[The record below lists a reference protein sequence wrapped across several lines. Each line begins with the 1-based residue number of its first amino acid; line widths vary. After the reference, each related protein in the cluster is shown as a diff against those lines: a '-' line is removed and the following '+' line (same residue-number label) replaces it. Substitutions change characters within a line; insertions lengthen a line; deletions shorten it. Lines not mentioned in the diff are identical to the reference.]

1 MATIICKRNRFNVV
15 YSYYDEA
22 GKRHQKWEAFS
33 TMPEAKQRKSEIEY
47 KQQLGSFIIPTCN
60 TLNELLKEYVSLY
73 GKTKW
78 AINGYSSN
86 TGLIR
91 HYIAPKLGELR
102 LKEITPRVLEMFYQ
116 GLLKTPAVP
125 LMTDKK
131 YRQTGKFVQP
141 PTIRKIHN
149 LLHSAFNQA
158 EKWELIEK
166 NPAKFAT
173 LPKYEMKERDI
184 WDSQTLF
191 HAIDC
196 CEDERLKL
204 CLNLAFSCSL
214 RIGELLG
221 LTWDC
226 VDISEESIA
235 TGKAHIV
242 VNKQLQRVNK
252 RSMEATDSKD
262 VLTTFPEIGSQNNT
276 VLILKKPK
284 TRASIRKIFL
294 PKTVAENLT
303 KWKVEQDL
311 LIEQLGA
318 EYHDYN
324 LVIAGSRGQP
334 VESNIIRKSMRQ
346 LIEANELPQ
355 VCFHSLRH
363 SSITYKLKLN
373 GGDIKAV
380 QGDSGHAQATMVTDQ
395 YSHILDESRRN
406 NVQLF
411 EQAFYGGKG
420 VKIVPEAQDKAV
432 EEQVQQAGLNSAVL
446 LKIFS
451 NPDMVAMLKMLA
463 KTLG

>member
-1 MATIICKRNRFNVV
+1 MATIICKRNKFNVV

-47 KQQLGSFIIPTCN
+47 KQQLGSFTIPTCN

-125 LMTDKK
+125 LMTDNK
-131 YRQTGKFVQP
+131 YRHTGKFVQP

-166 NPAKFAT
+166 NPAEFAP

-235 TGKAHIV
+235 AGKAHIV

-262 VLTTFPEIGSQNNT
+262 VLTTFPEIGLQNKT

-303 KWKVEQDL
+303 KWKMEQDL

>member
-47 KQQLGSFIIPTCN
+47 KQQLGSFTIPTCN

-173 LPKYEMKERDI
+173 LPKYEMQERDI

-235 TGKAHIV
+235 AGKAHIV

-262 VLTTFPEIGSQNNT
+262 VLTTFPEIGLQNNT

-303 KWKVEQDL
+303 KWKMEQDL

-346 LIEANELPQ
+346 LIEANALPQ

-406 NVQLF
+406 NAQLF
-411 EQAFYGGKG
+411 EQAFYGEKG

-432 EEQVQQAGLNSAVL
+432 EEQVQQAGLNSEVL

>member
-47 KQQLGSFIIPTCN
+47 KQQLGSFTIPTCN

>member
-1 MATIICKRNRFNVV
+1 MATIICKRNKFNVV

-33 TMPEAKQRKSEIEY
+33 TIPEAKQRKSEIEY
-47 KQQLGSFIIPTCN
+47 KQQLGSFTIPTCN

-116 GLLKTPAVP
+116 GLLKTPAMP

-166 NPAKFAT
+166 NPAEFAT
-173 LPKYEMKERDI
+173 LPKYEMKERNI

-262 VLTTFPEIGSQNNT
+262 VLTTFPEIGLQNNT

-303 KWKVEQDL
+303 KWKMEQDL

-406 NVQLF
+406 NAQLF
-411 EQAFYGGKG
+411 EQAFYAGKG

-432 EEQVQQAGLNSAVL
+432 EEQVQQAGLNSEVL

>member
-1 MATIICKRNRFNVV
+1 MATIICKRNKFNVV

-47 KQQLGSFIIPTCN
+47 KQQLGSFTIPTCN

-91 HYIAPKLGELR
+91 QYIAPKLGELR

-116 GLLKTPAVP
+116 GLLKTPAMP

-166 NPAKFAT
+166 NPAEFAT
-173 LPKYEMKERDI
+173 LPKYEMKERNI

-262 VLTTFPEIGSQNNT
+262 VLTTFPEIGLQNNT

-303 KWKVEQDL
+303 KWKMEQDL

-406 NVQLF
+406 NAQLF
-411 EQAFYGGKG
+411 EQAFYAGKG

-432 EEQVQQAGLNSAVL
+432 EEQVQQAGLNSEVL

>member
-1 MATIICKRNRFNVV
+1 MATIICKRNKFNVV

-22 GKRHQKWEAFS
+22 GKRHQKWEAFP

-47 KQQLGSFIIPTCN
+47 KQQLGSFTIPTCN

-86 TGLIR
+86 TGLIQ
-91 HYIAPKLGELR
+91 HYISPKLGELR

-125 LMTDKK
+125 LMTDNK
-131 YRQTGKFVQP
+131 YRHTGKFVQP

-262 VLTTFPEIGSQNNT
+262 VLTTFPEIGLQNNT

-294 PKTVAENLT
+294 PKTVAENLA
-303 KWKVEQDL
+303 KWKMEQDL

-318 EYHDYN
+318 EYHD
-324 LVIAGSRGQP
+324 
-334 VESNIIRKSMRQ
+334 
-346 LIEANELPQ
+346 
-355 VCFHSLRH
+355 
-363 SSITYKLKLN
+363 YKLKLN

-406 NVQLF
+406 NAQLF

-432 EEQVQQAGLNSAVL
+432 EEQVQQAGLNSEVL

>member
-1 MATIICKRNRFNVV
+1 MKASLITLLAAALLGAGTAQAQNEYAEIARLRGMNQTVRGIRSMADGEHYTTLEGSNIIRHSYAAAGPGERMLPSSAANLTITDYSFSPDERQILIASGAKPIYRHSYTTSYFLAAGNSLTPVLREAEAPRDASFSPDSRLIAYSDRNDLYV
-15 YSYYDEA
+15 YDTAARQTRRITDDGAWNSVINGTTDWVYEEEFGFTKAY
-22 GKRHQKWEAFS
+22 AFS
-33 TMPEAKQRKSEIEY
+33 PDSR
-47 KQQLGSFIIPTCN
+47 
-60 TLNELLKEYVSLY
+60 
-73 GKTKW
+73 
-78 AINGYSSN
+78 
-86 TGLIR
+86 R
-91 HYIAPKLGELR
+91 IAYLR
-102 LKEITPRVLEMFYQ
+102 FDESQ
-116 GLLKTPAVP
+116 VP
-125 LMTDKK
+125 LMEMMRFD
-131 YRQTGKFVQP
+131 GK
-141 PTIRKIHN
+141 
-149 LLHSAFNQA
+149 LYNQA
-158 EKWELIEK
+158 YSFKY
-166 NPAKFAT
+166 
-173 LPKYEMKERDI
+173 PKAGERNSTD
-184 WDSQTLF
+184 
-191 HAIDC
+191 
-196 CEDERLKL
+196 
-204 CLNLAFSCSL
+204 
-214 RIGELLG
+214 
-221 LTWDC
+221 
-226 VDISEESIA
+226 
-235 TGKAHIV
+235 
-242 VNKQLQRVNK
+242 KQLQRVNK
-252 RSMEATDSKD
+252 RSMEATDNKD
-262 VLTTFPEIGSQNNT
+262 VLTTFPEIGLQNNT

-303 KWKVEQDL
+303 KWKMEQDL

-406 NVQLF
+406 NAQLF

-432 EEQVQQAGLNSAVL
+432 EEQVQQAGLNSEVL

>member
-1 MATIICKRNRFNVV
+1 MATIICKRNKFNVV

-47 KQQLGSFIIPTCN
+47 KQQLGSFTIPTCN

-116 GLLKTPAVP
+116 GLLKTPAMP

-166 NPAKFAT
+166 NPAEFAT
-173 LPKYEMKERDI
+173 LPKYEMKERNI

-262 VLTTFPEIGSQNNT
+262 VLTTFPEIGLQNNT

-303 KWKVEQDL
+303 KWKMEQDL

-406 NVQLF
+406 NAQLF
-411 EQAFYGGKG
+411 EQAFYAGKG

-432 EEQVQQAGLNSAVL
+432 EEQVQQAGLNSEVL

>member
-1 MATIICKRNRFNVV
+1 MATIICKRNKFNVV

-47 KQQLGSFIIPTCN
+47 KQQLGSFTIPTCN

-173 LPKYEMKERDI
+173 LPKYEMQERDI

-226 VDISEESIA
+226 VDILEESIA
-235 TGKAHIV
+235 AGKAHIV
-242 VNKQLQRVNK
+242 VNKQLQRVKK

-262 VLTTFPEIGSQNNT
+262 VLTTFPEIGLQNNT

-303 KWKVEQDL
+303 KWKMEQDL

-406 NVQLF
+406 N
-411 EQAFYGGKG
+411 A
-420 VKIVPEAQDKAV
+420 
-432 EEQVQQAGLNSAVL
+432 
-446 LKIFS
+446 
-451 NPDMVAMLKMLA
+451 
-463 KTLG
+463 

>member
-1 MATIICKRNRFNVV
+1 MATIICKRNKFNVV

-47 KQQLGSFIIPTCN
+47 KQQLGSFTIPTCN

-196 CEDERLKL
+196 CEDERLNL

-252 RSMEATDSKD
+252 RSMEATDNKD
-262 VLTTFPEIGSQNNT
+262 VLTTFPEIGLQNNT

-303 KWKVEQDL
+303 KWKMEQDL

-432 EEQVQQAGLNSAVL
+432 EEQVQQAGLNSEVL

>member
-166 NPAKFAT
+166 NPAEFAT
-173 LPKYEMKERDI
+173 LPKYEMKERNI

-262 VLTTFPEIGSQNNT
+262 VLTTFPEIGLQNNT

-303 KWKVEQDL
+303 KWKMEQDL

-406 NVQLF
+406 NAQLF
-411 EQAFYGGKG
+411 EQAFYAGKG

-432 EEQVQQAGLNSAVL
+432 EEQVQQAGLNSEVL

>member
-1 MATIICKRNRFNVV
+1 MATIICKRNKFNVV

-47 KQQLGSFIIPTCN
+47 KQQLGSFTIPTCN

>member
-1 MATIICKRNRFNVV
+1 M
-15 YSYYDEA
+15 
-22 GKRHQKWEAFS
+22 
-33 TMPEAKQRKSEIEY
+33 
-47 KQQLGSFIIPTCN
+47 
-60 TLNELLKEYVSLY
+60 
-73 GKTKW
+73 
-78 AINGYSSN
+78 
-86 TGLIR
+86 
-91 HYIAPKLGELR
+91 
-102 LKEITPRVLEMFYQ
+102 
-116 GLLKTPAVP
+116 
-125 LMTDKK
+125 
-131 YRQTGKFVQP
+131 
-141 PTIRKIHN
+141 
-149 LLHSAFNQA
+149 
-158 EKWELIEK
+158 
-166 NPAKFAT
+166 
-173 LPKYEMKERDI
+173 
-184 WDSQTLF
+184 
-191 HAIDC
+191 
-196 CEDERLKL
+196 
-204 CLNLAFSCSL
+204 
-214 RIGELLG
+214 
-221 LTWDC
+221 
-226 VDISEESIA
+226 
-235 TGKAHIV
+235 
-242 VNKQLQRVNK
+242 
-252 RSMEATDSKD
+252 
-262 VLTTFPEIGSQNNT
+262 LTTFPEIGLQNKT

-303 KWKVEQDL
+303 KWKMEQDL

-406 NVQLF
+406 NAQLF
-411 EQAFYGGKG
+411 EQAFYAGKG

-432 EEQVQQAGLNSAVL
+432 EEQVQQAGLNSEVL

>member
-1 MATIICKRNRFNVV
+1 MATIVCKRNKFNVV

-47 KQQLGSFIIPTCN
+47 KQQLGSFTIPTCN

-125 LMTDKK
+125 LMTDNK
-131 YRQTGKFVQP
+131 YRHTGKFVQP

-432 EEQVQQAGLNSAVL
+432 EEQVQQAGLNSEVL